1 MNCSMWEHGYCPDC
15 DLYIREFCKGYP
27 VKPKDESTATFQAL
41 GSSTRTEASDTQ
53 YEGLEIALELF
64 DVENNT
70 RRACEIGEA
79 RTWDWKDPTIM
90 RIIGDFQVT
99 SFEQLLFILRE
110 KEEKGIRK
118 VTLREAPRFM
128 MLSGG

>member
-1 MNCSMWEHGYCPDC
+1 MWEHGYCPDC
-15 DLYIREFCKGYP
+15 DLYIKGLCKGYP
-27 VKPKDESTATFQAL
+27 VKPKDENVATFQAL

-53 YEGLEIALELF
+53 YKGLKIELELF

-70 RRACEIGEA
+70 RRICGLGEA
-79 RTWDWKDPTIM
+79 KTWDWKDPTIM

-99 SFEQLLFILRE
+99 SFEQLLFMLRE
-110 KEEKGIRK
+110 KEEKGIQK

>member
-15 DLYIREFCKGYP
+15 DLYIKGLCKGYP
-27 VKPKDESTATFQAL
+27 VKPKDENVATFQAL

-53 YEGLEIALELF
+53 YKGLKIELELF

-70 RRACEIGEA
+70 RRICGLGEA
-79 RTWDWKDPTIM
+79 KTWDWKDPTIM

-99 SFEQLLFILRE
+99 SFEQLLFMLRE
-110 KEEKGIRK
+110 KEEKGIQK

>member
-15 DLYIREFCKGYP
+15 DLYIKGLCKGYP
-27 VKPKDESTATFQAL
+27 VKPKDENVATFQAL

-53 YEGLEIALELF
+53 YKGLKIELELF

-70 RRACEIGEA
+70 RRICGLGEA
-79 RTWDWKDPTIM
+79 KTWDWKDPTIM

-99 SFEQLLFILRE
+99 SFEQLLFMLRE
-110 KEEKGIRK
+110 KEDKDIQK

>member
-1 MNCSMWEHGYCPDC
+1 MWEHGYCPDC
-15 DLYIREFCKGYP
+15 DLYIKGLCKGYP
-27 VKPKDESTATFQAL
+27 VKPKDENVATFQAL

-53 YEGLEIALELF
+53 YKGLKIELELF

-70 RRACEIGEA
+70 RRICGLGEA
-79 RTWDWKDPTIM
+79 KTWDWKDPTIM

-99 SFEQLLFILRE
+99 SFEQLLFMLRE
-110 KEEKGIRK
+110 KEDKDIQK

>member
-1 MNCSMWEHGYCPDC
+1 MWEHGYCPDC
-15 DLYIREFCKGYP
+15 DLHIRGLCKGYP
-27 VKPKDESTATFQAL
+27 VKPKDENTATFQAL
-41 GSSTRTEASDTQ
+41 GSSTRAEESDTQ
-53 YEGLEIALELF
+53 HEGLKIELELF

-70 RRACEIGEA
+70 KRNSGLDEA
-79 RTWDWKDPTIM
+79 KTWDWKDPTIM

-99 SFEQLLFILRE
+99 SFEQLLFMLRE